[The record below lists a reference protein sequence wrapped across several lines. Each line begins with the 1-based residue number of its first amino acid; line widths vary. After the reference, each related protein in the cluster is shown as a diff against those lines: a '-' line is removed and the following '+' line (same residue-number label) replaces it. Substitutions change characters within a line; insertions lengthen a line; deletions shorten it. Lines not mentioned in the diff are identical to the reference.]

1 MLSPS
6 QAAFA
11 AYTEGAEAKIYAKQ
25 AIKNMVSNRLNFR
38 GLLLP
43 RGVLTRTSHI
53 TIGFYHFT
61 EEKSI
66 PMPPINKRKKYGK
79 TLQEAVKYRIVW
91 IVMKLKQISAFATI
105 PCLILSAFVV
115 SLVAPS
121 PVNAAAET
129 CENLYSTAPVASQ
142 EAKDKASELLKA
154 CNKGVDTGKCD
165 TITKGKETTKA
176 EKVAACNKGVAYRA
190 ENPPSDESGVSGEE
204 AYVAANPVEG
214 DDCGGVETAII
225 KCGATNSGDTKD
237 NGIWALLLI
246 ALNILT
252 AGVGIVAV
260 GGIVYGSILYT
271 TAEDKADQVKKAI
284 DIITNVIIGLVLFAL
299 MYAGLNFIVP
309 GGVFTA

>member
-6 QAAFA
+6 QVAFA
-11 AYTEGAEAKIYAKQ
+11 AYAEGAEAKIYAKQ

-66 PMPPINKRKKYGK
+66 PVSPINKRKKYGK
-79 TLQEAVKYRIVW
+79 TLQEAAKYRIVW

-154 CNKGVDTGKCD
+154 CHKGVDTGECNN
-165 TITKGKETTKA
+165 ITAGREATKKEK
-176 EKVAACNKGVAYRA
+176 EAACKKGQEYRA
-190 ENPPSDESGVSGEE
+190 ENPPEESGGD
-204 AYVAANPVEG
+204 AAAGFTSSNPVEG
-214 DDCGGVETAII
+214 DDCGGVKTAII
-225 KCGATNSGDTKD
+225 KCDATNSGDTED

-299 MYAGLNFIVP
+299 MYAGLNFIIP
-309 GGVFTA
+309 GGVFA